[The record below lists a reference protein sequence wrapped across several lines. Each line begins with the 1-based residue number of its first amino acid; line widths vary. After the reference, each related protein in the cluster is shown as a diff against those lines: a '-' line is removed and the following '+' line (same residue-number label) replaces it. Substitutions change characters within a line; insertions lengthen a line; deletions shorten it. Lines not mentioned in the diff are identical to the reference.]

1 MQFGIKI
8 FQSMGKII
16 KRGVPETEK
25 FENKCCC
32 PEASMSQV
40 LLGRASGKKKGR
52 GLVLTTALDHELRL
66 GVTCVSLIFTR
77 PWETTVPSPLYR

>member
-32 PEASMSQV
+32 AEASMSQA
-40 LLGRASGKKKGR
+40 LWGRASGKRKGR
-52 GLVLTTALDHELRL
+52 GLVLTPAPGHELCL
-66 GVTCVSLIFTR
+66 GITCVSLIFTR
-77 PWETTVPSPLYR
+77 PWETMVPPPLYR